1 MKRKLSSPQILLL
14 GFLSFIFIGT
24 ILLMLPFSTSQ
35 GISPID
41 ALFTATSAVCVTGL
55 IVQDTSVAFTSIGQV
70 IILVLIQIGGLGYMT
85 SATIIS
91 LLIGKRISVGERLVM
106 RESMNLISLGGIVRF
121 TKAVILV
128 TFSFELVGAVI
139 LTLRFTGTMDLGQAM
154 FFGVFHS
161 ISAFNNA
168 GFSLFSDSLNR
179 YRGDIIINF
188 TVTTLIIMGGIGFL
202 VLSDLYNYQ
211 RKLTKDLALHTKVVL
226 ITSLLLIAAGAYLT
240 LVLENSNPLTLQS
253 FTTKE
258 KLLSAYF
265 SSVTARTAGFNT
277 LDYQVLQP
285 ETLYL
290 TILLMF
296 IGASPG
302 STGGGVK
309 TTTVT
314 IMFMSLWATMRGL
327 QETTIFQRRIPLAM
341 VSKAFLLVTLSV
353 LLIASATIALISLE
367 HTQYLTTLFEVTSAF
382 GTVGLSVGDRGTRS
396 FAALFS
402 PQGKLIISL
411 VMLIG
416 RLGPLAFAVAVIKPK
431 QERYRFPEGKVVI
444 G

>member
-1 MKRKLSSPQILLL
+1 
-14 GFLSFIFIGT
+14 
-24 ILLMLPFSTSQ
+24 MLPFSTSQ

-55 IVQDTSVAFTSIGQV
+55 IVQDTPVAFTNIGLV

-277 LDYQVLQP
+277 LDYQALRP

-416 RLGPLAFAVAVIKPK
+416 RLGPLTFAVAVIKPK